1 MADSYL
7 EGYNAT
13 LLPTWDDSENDCGKV
28 ATAGF
33 IVGGTFA
40 KKGSYP
46 FIAALGVKNPRG
58 GDLKVVFICGGS
70 LINRRYVVTAAHC
83 QSDKDPII
91 EVLLGAHN
99 FEKDEDEGEFQ
110 EIKVS
115 QKETLPNVDRLLQ
128 DPKRFS
134 NVELS
139 KFLMPKGRAVE

>member
-13 LLPTWDDSENDCGKV
+13 PLPTWEDAENDCGKV

-33 IVGGTFA
+33 IVGGTIA

-58 GDLKVVFICGGS
+58 GDKKVVYICGGS

-91 EVLLGAHN
+91 EVLLGAFN
-99 FEKDEDEGEFQ
+99 FDMEDEDGEF
-110 EIKVS
+110 
-115 QKETLPNVDRLLQ
+115 
-128 DPKRFS
+128 
-134 NVELS
+134 
-139 KFLMPKGRAVE
+139 KFL